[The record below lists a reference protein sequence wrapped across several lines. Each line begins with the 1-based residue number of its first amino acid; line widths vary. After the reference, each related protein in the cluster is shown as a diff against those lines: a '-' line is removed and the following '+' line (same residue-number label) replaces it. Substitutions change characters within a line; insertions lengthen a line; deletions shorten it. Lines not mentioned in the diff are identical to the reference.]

1 MPTTQQNSE
10 NFKRDEG
17 EKLFAV
23 LVGGVV
29 KEEKT
34 NFSKAGRE
42 KKGGHKSR
50 LLKKLQGGT
59 NLGGPCN

>member
-23 LVGGVV
+23 LVGGLV

-42 KKGGHKSR
+42 KKRRTQVKTFEKIAGGNQLR
-50 LLKKLQGGT
+50 RTL
-59 NLGGPCN
+59 